1 MSTLDYK
8 PVPYSNLTMAKR
20 DPNQIS
26 MRLDE
31 DVNELLEQLRQDSI
45 AGQLQIREEIGAD
58 RYDCHHGK
66 PTPPTRPE
74 LCKRIL
80 QQAIREKAASPGRSL
95 TLVVDG

>member
-1 MSTLDYK
+1 
-8 PVPYSNLTMAKR
+8 MAKR

>member
-1 MSTLDYK
+1 
-8 PVPYSNLTMAKR
+8 MAKR

-80 QQAIREKAASPGRSL
+80 QQAIRNMAASPGRSL
-95 TLVVDG
+95 TLQVWDVDG

>member
-1 MSTLDYK
+1 
-8 PVPYSNLTMAKR
+8 MAKR

-45 AGQLQIREEIGAD
+45 AGQLEIREEIGAA
-58 RYDCHHGK
+58 RYDHHHGK

-80 QQAIREKAASPGRSL
+80 QQAIRGMATSPGRSL
-95 TLVVDG
+95 TLVDG

>member
-1 MSTLDYK
+1 
-8 PVPYSNLTMAKR
+8 MAKR

-80 QQAIREKAASPGRSL
+80 QQAIRAKAASPGRSL
-95 TLVVDG
+95 TLVDG

>member
-1 MSTLDYK
+1 
-8 PVPYSNLTMAKR
+8 MAKR

-45 AGQLQIREEIGAD
+45 AGQLEIREEIGAA
-58 RYDCHHGK
+58 RYDHHHGK

-80 QQAIREKAASPGRSL
+80 QQAIRSMAASPAGGCSL
-95 TLVVDG
+95 SVVDG